1 MKEIYKL
8 INKDK
13 LDSVLKPIDKAHGLP
28 NECYTNKDYTLIERK
43 KIFEDKWTV
52 IGVASSVPNPGDV
65 KPFDLLGLF
74 KTMMQEYFGLSDG
87 KYPTILDI

>member
-13 LDSVLKPIDKAHGLP
+13 LDAVLKPIDKAHGLP

-43 KIFEDKWTV
+43 KFLKIN
-52 IGVASSVPNPGDV
+52 G
-65 KPFDLLGLF
+65 
-74 KTMMQEYFGLSDG
+74 Q
-87 KYPTILDI
+87 